1 MAVKTSD
8 FPVKQRQINE
18 DVASGNFKPCYL
30 LYGDEAYL
38 RLQNKDKLIKAMG
51 VDASSMNFTRYEGD
65 ACNPAEIID
74 MAETMPFL
82 SDRRVILVE
91 NSGFFKSG
99 CPELADYLKNP
110 SETTCFIFV
119 EKEVDKR
126 KDIFKAASKLGL
138 DISCDEQS
146 EDTLRRWIAGKLKAE
161 GKTISPRALALFL
174 GRVGTDMSNI
184 STEIEKLVCYC
195 IDRNEITDEDVE
207 TVCANWLTGRIF
219 AMTDAIVER
228 KRTVAINLYYDL
240 LALKEPPAKILALIT
255 RQFNLMLQIKEMT
268 QNHKD
273 KAQIAAAVG
282 LAPFLVG
289 KYVGWAGN
297 YTIEELRDALELC
310 ASNDEAVKTGKLDY
324 IISVEMVIIGC
335 TRDKQPDNRF
345 PK

>member
-8 FPVKQRQINE
+8 FPAKQRQINE
-18 DVASGNFKPCYL
+18 DIANETFKPCYL
-30 LYGDEAYL
+30 LYGEEAYL
-38 RLQNKDKLIKAMG
+38 RLQNRDKLVKALVG
-51 VDASSMNFTRYEGD
+51 DSASMNFTKYEGD
-65 ACNPAEIID
+65 KCNPAEIID

-82 SDRRVILVE
+82 SDKRVILVE

-99 CPELADYLKNP
+99 CPELASYLKSP
-110 SETTCFIFV
+110 AETTHFIFV
-119 EKEVDKR
+119 ETEVDKR
-126 KDIFKAASKLGL
+126 KDIYKAASKLGL
-138 DISCDEQS
+138 EVSCDEQS
-146 EDTLRRWIAGKLKAE
+146 EDTLRKWITGKLRSE
-161 GKTISPRALALFL
+161 GKSISPRALAMFL

-228 KRTVAINLYYDL
+228 KRTAAINLYYDL

-268 QNHKD
+268 ENHKD
-273 KAQIAAAVG
+273 KAQIASAVG

-289 KYVGWAGN
+289 KYVGWAAG
-297 YTIEELRDALELC
+297 YTFEELRDALELC

-335 TRDKQPDNRF
+335 TREK
-345 PK
+345 KK

>member
-1 MAVKTSD
+1 MAAKTTD
-8 FPVKQRQINE
+8 FPTKQRQINE
-18 DVASGNFKPCYL
+18 DISSGNFKQCYL

-38 RLQNKDKLIKAMG
+38 RLQNKDKLVKGMG
-51 VDASSMNFTRYEGD
+51 VDSSSMNFTRYEGD
-65 ACNPAEIID
+65 SCNPLEIID

-82 SDRRVILVE
+82 SDKRVILVE

-99 CPELADYLKNP
+99 CPELAEYLKAP
-110 SETTCFIFV
+110 SETTFFIFV

-126 KDIFKAASKLGL
+126 KDIYKAASKLGIEL
-138 DISCDEQS
+138 SCDEQN
-146 EDTLRRWIAGKLKAE
+146 EDVLRKWIAGKLKSE

-184 STEIEKLVCYC
+184 SSEIEKLVCYC

-255 RQFNLMLQIKEMT
+255 RQFNLMLQIKEMA

-273 KAQIAAAVG
+273 KSQIAGAVG
-282 LAPFLVG
+282 LPPFLAG
-289 KYVGWAGN
+289 KYMGWAGS
-297 YTIEELRDALELC
+297 YTLDELKDALELC

-324 IISVEMVIIGC
+324 VISVEMVIIGC
-335 TRDKQPDNRF
+335 TGNRN
-345 PK
+345 K